1 MGNLQGILTQEE
13 RQDDDWNGNTV
24 LGQWALQSKQTL
36 RQQSWNQEYISTQ
49 LGSHF
54 PNSNGVWALPVPIA
68 RDSQSMG
75 DLWATQSMEICN

>member
-1 MGNLQGILTQEE
+1 MRNSLLMRKDILEVKKERKRFLEQMGNLQGILTQEE

-54 PNSNGVWALPVPIA
+54 PNSNGV
-68 RDSQSMG
+68 
-75 DLWATQSMEICN
+75 

>member
-1 MGNLQGILTQEE
+1 MRNSLLMRKDILEVKKERKRFLEQMGNLQGILTQEE

-36 RQQSWNQEYISTQ
+36 RQQSWNQDSISTQ

-54 PNSNGVWALPVPIA
+54 PNSNGV
-68 RDSQSMG
+68 
-75 DLWATQSMEICN
+75 